1 MVTGAT
7 ELTLTRRF
15 AAGLEPA
22 GLETFTTQFTEAA
35 GIVELFEPLPKPGH
49 EIVGADGTV
58 LAVLMTISSDIGE
71 ETSGVEA
78 TRLSLAK
85 ALT

>member
-22 GLETFTTQFTEAA
+22 GLETFTTQFTDAE
-35 GIVELFEPLPKPGH
+35 GIVELFEPLLKPGH
-49 EIVGADGTV
+49 EIVGAEGTV
-58 LAVLMTISSDIGE
+58 LAVLMTITSERGE
-71 ETSGVEA
+71 ETCGFDT
-78 TRLSLAK
+78 TRLSRAK
-85 ALT
+85 AFT